1 MATLYNF
8 SLVESGFPDKAKTG
22 RVNPVHKSGRT
33 DCIDNFRP
41 ISVLPIFS
49 KVFEKVTLK
58 RMEGFISRF
67 DILSPCQF
75 GFRSGRGTTQAIT
88 KLFSCILPAYHSK
101 TYCACFFLDL
111 RKAFDTID
119 HKILMQK
126 LNHYGFRGNCYT
138 FLKSYYQ
145 NRKQYVY
152 LNGYESDMMVVTN
165 GVPQGSILGPL
176 CFSLFINDLPLA
188 VDADTVLFADDA
200 AFVIKSSSLVDI
212 YEDQQTLCRLVFL
225 LE

>member
-1 MATLYNF
+1 MSAIAANFTPAPFYLFLTPPVVASCFFYPITPFEVSKIIKGLKNKGNRLLDIHPSVIKDNMNIFSDHMTTLYNF

-49 KVFEKVTLK
+49 KVFEKLTLI

-88 KLFSCILPAYHSK
+88 KLLSCMHTSSIPLQNIL
-101 TYCACFFLDL
+101 CLFL
-111 RKAFDTID
+111 
-119 HKILMQK
+119 
-126 LNHYGFRGNCYT
+126 
-138 FLKSYYQ
+138 S
-145 NRKQYVY
+145 
-152 LNGYESDMMVVTN
+152 
-165 GVPQGSILGPL
+165 
-176 CFSLFINDLPLA
+176 
-188 VDADTVLFADDA
+188 
-200 AFVIKSSSLVDI
+200 
-212 YEDQQTLCRLVFL
+212 
-225 LE
+225 